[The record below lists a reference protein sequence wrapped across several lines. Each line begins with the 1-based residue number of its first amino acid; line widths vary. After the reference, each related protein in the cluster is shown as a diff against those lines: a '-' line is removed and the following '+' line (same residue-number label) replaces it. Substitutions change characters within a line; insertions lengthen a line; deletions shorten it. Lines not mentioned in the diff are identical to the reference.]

1 MVKAFAEGRFHRRF
15 LQSYDRDWK
24 RLLRGEAWMGRIGR
38 KVFEHFSDAQL
49 DRLVRVCGDEKVAK
63 LVSRH
68 ADFDWHSRS
77 VLSFLTTPR
86 VFSQLF

>member
-1 MVKAFAEGRFHRRF
+1 
-15 LQSYDRDWK
+15 
-24 RLLRGEAWMGRIGR
+24 MGRIGR
-38 KVFEHFSDAQL
+38 KVFEHFSDPQL
-49 DRLVRVCGDEKVAK
+49 DRLVKVCGDERVAR
-63 LVSRH
+63 LVNRH